1 MHLRGVSGV
10 QDIKCEGRKR
20 ERNFWDILHKNRMHE
35 STFQISTAPILTSL
49 MGADVRTRTCQKLQ
63 GRTKYKVLKWVN
75 RRLWGS
81 CKCTNKPLVH
91 VHVQTIHDAVEGK
104 GKGEEV
110 LRQ

>member
-1 MHLRGVSGV
+1 MRGPKARTKFLGYMYLA
-10 QDIKCEGRKR
+10 QKPHDP
-20 ERNFWDILHKNRMHE
+20 
-35 STFQISTAPILTSL
+35 TFQISTASILTSL
-49 MGADVRTRTCQKLQ
+49 GANVRTRTCQKLQ

-91 VHVQTIHDAVEGK
+91 VHVQAIQDAYTAVEGK

>member
-1 MHLRGVSGV
+1 MRGPKARTKFLGYLA
-10 QDIKCEGRKR
+10 QKPHD
-20 ERNFWDILHKNRMHE
+20 
-35 STFQISTAPILTSL
+35 STAPILTSL
-49 MGADVRTRTCQKLQ
+49 GANVRTRTCQKLQ